1 MPVDNLKENTSQ
13 SNRDVQ
19 RVSPGAASDA
29 DDERADDE
37 GGGGAPRLRRRLLS
51 ARPPP
56 PPWPRAGAGAAA
68 RRTAAAA
75 AHQAHHG
82 RALYSVNACVVT
94 AAAGANAK
102 CLYLS
107 SRLSKV
113 VCIASKK
120 DLDDLGTRVSGCAVD
135 GHVSLPH
142 FVFGALLH
150 FVCLH
155 TVFYMNIEK

>member
-1 MPVDNLKENTSQ
+1 MPVDNLKESTSQ

-94 AAAGANAK
+94 AAAGYNGK
-102 CLYLS
+102 CYS
-107 SRLSKV
+107 SKV
-113 VCIASKK
+113 VCITSKSE
-120 DLDDLGTRVSGCAVD
+120 LDDLGTSVSGCAVD

-142 FVFGALLH
+142 FLFSFFFGALLH

-155 TVFYMNIEK
+155 GILYEH